1 MDQPSLYDDIVSGT
15 EQQASALRAL
25 SRRSDLSNMLDWENV
40 AEEIESVGRSQAQ
53 AGESLR
59 TQSPVHLLERL
70 SAPRTLPVEHWRR
83 QVEAFQIGARG
94 RCEPSMSQRID
105 WFNGWAATQEL
116 AKPGRTAYG
125 DTLISN
131 LPFQCSLGVDDP
143 LVTPFDMDDALLR
156 IAETTILKSPE
167 KH

>member
-15 EQQASALRAL
+15 EQRASALRSL
-25 SRRSDLSNMLDWENV
+25 SRRSDLSNMLDGENV
-40 AEEIESVGRSQAQ
+40 AEEIERVGRSQVQ
-53 AGESLR
+53 TGEGLL
-59 TQSPVHLLERL
+59 TQSPAHLLERR
-70 SAPRTLPVEHWRR
+70 SSPCTLPVEHWRR
-83 QVEAFQIGARG
+83 EVEAFQIGARG

-125 DTLISN
+125 NTLISN
-131 LPFQCSLGVDDP
+131 LPFQCSLDVADP
-143 LVTPFDMDDALLR
+143 LVTPFYIDDALLR
-156 IAETTILKSPE
+156 IAETTILKSLE